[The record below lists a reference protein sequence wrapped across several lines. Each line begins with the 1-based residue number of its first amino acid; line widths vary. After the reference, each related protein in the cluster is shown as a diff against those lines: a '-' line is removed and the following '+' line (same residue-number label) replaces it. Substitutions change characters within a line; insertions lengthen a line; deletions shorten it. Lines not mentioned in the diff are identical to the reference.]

1 MPPPLTPHATPSSS
15 SSSSS
20 DAAPEFFP
28 LSHSLH
34 PPLPQWQFACRRLL
48 RPSFCHL
55 VRLFD
60 DGGALGGVIYSDDL
74 ADADARGLVPA
85 PPSSVQVWLF
95 HPSAHAIADVLRA
108 VTDLPAAGDKPAVVV
123 EAFGSASS
131 KRFCDA
137 IKFFRRVTS
146 CFRNSKL

>member
-1 MPPPLTPHATPSSS
+1 MPPPLTPHTTPSSS
-15 SSSSS
+15 SSA
-20 DAAPEFFP
+20 AAPEFFP

-60 DGGALGGVIYSDDL
+60 DGGTLGGVIYCDDL

-108 VTDLPAAGDKPAVVV
+108 VADLPAAGDKPAVVV

-137 IKFFRRVTS
+137 IKFFRRVAS
-146 CFRNSKL
+146 CFRSAKL